1 MGSLA
6 DWAYGLAEA
15 SVEIKKK
22 DRQNTTE
29 AVRVIDF
36 TRHSPFVDVIE
47 TIKQQLILGHS

>member
-15 SVEIKKK
+15 SVEIEKR
-22 DRQNTTE
+22 DRQNMIE

-36 TRHSPFVDVIE
+36 TRHSPFADVIE
-47 TIKQQLILGHS
+47 TIKQQLILGRG

>member
-36 TRHSPFVDVIE
+36 TRHSPLVDVIE